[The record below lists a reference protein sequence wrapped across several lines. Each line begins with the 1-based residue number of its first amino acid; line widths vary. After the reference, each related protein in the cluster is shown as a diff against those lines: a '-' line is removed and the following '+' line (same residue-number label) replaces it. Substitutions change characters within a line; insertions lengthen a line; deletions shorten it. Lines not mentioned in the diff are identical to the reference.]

1 MIHFTVPDSIQAMCN
16 RLYEKHF
23 QAYVVGGCVRDS
35 ALGLTPHDYDITTDA
50 KPEEIIALF
59 GKENCSEYGRAFGTV
74 GVKYAGGFAEITT
87 FRTETDYTDY
97 RHPGKVLFTD
107 NILED
112 LSRRDFTFN
121 AMAWNVQKQELLDPF
136 GGLKDLQQQTLRCV
150 GVPSA
155 RFREDPLRIL
165 RGLRFCARFG
175 FQPELLTDTAMR
187 AGAFLLEHIS
197 AERIFS
203 ELCNMLTGK
212 HITEI
217 LLAYPKIFAVRIP
230 EILPCIAFTQHT
242 RHHDFTVWE
251 HIARTVGNAP
261 ENLTLR
267 LAMLFHDIEKPAC
280 FRMDRKGGHFKT
292 HADRS
297 AETADKILLRLR
309 SETHLRKTVCKLI
322 YYHRNIPQKMSDV
335 RTVLGVLTPEE
346 YEMLLQV
353 FEADRI
359 SKLTGQPESPERIAK
374 ARKLFEECQNRRL
387 CCRVKDLQID
397 GNALKSCGIQG
408 KQIGEVL
415 QYLLSC
421 VIFQNLPN
429 EEKSLLSA
437 VNQWKIKQYEN

>member
-1 MIHFTVPDSIQAMCN
+1 MNFIMPESIQAMC
-16 RLYEKHF
+16 EKLDEQQF

-35 ALGLTPHDYDITTDA
+35 ALGLSPHDYDIATDA
-50 KPEEIIALF
+50 RPEEIIALF
-59 GKENCSEYGRAFGTV
+59 GAENCSAYGRAFGTV

-97 RHPGKVLFTD
+97 RHPGKVMFT
-107 NILED
+107 NHILED

-136 GGLKDLQQQTLRCV
+136 GGLEDLQKKTLRCV

-175 FQPELLTDTAMR
+175 FQSELLTDAAMR

-203 ELCNMLTGK
+203 ELCSMLTGK

-217 LLAYPKIFAVRIP
+217 LLAYPEIFAVRIP
-230 EILPCIAFTQHT
+230 EIRPCIAFSQHT
-242 RHHDFTVWE
+242 HYHDFTVWE

-261 ENLTLR
+261 EHLILR
-267 LAMLFHDIEKPAC
+267 LTMLFHDIEKPAC
-280 FRMDRKGGHFKT
+280 FKIDKKGGHFKT

-297 AETADKILLRLR
+297 AETADKILIRLKA
-309 SETHLRKTVCKLI
+309 ETHLRKTVCKLI
-322 YYHRNIPQKMSDV
+322 YYHRNIPKKMSDV
-335 RTVLGVLTPEE
+335 RSVLGVLSPEE

-353 FEADRI
+353 FEADRV
-359 SKLTGQPESPERIAK
+359 SKLKGEPESPKRIEK
-374 ARKLFEECQNRRL
+374 ARKLFEECQNQHL
-387 CCRVKDLQID
+387 CCRIKDLQID
-397 GNALKSCGIQG
+397 GNELKAYGIQG

-415 QYLLSC
+415 QYLLSA
-421 VIFQNLPN
+421 VISEKLPN
-429 EEKSLLSA
+429 EKTALLSA
-437 VNQWKIKQYEN
+437 VENTFCRK